1 MVNDNLTV
9 GQHLRY
15 FAAAYRLP
23 SLQRAD
29 ELADLLGFGEF
40 RDVTAGALSG
50 GTRQKLNLTLALLHD
65 PDVLLLDEPYQGF
78 DWETYLR
85 FWDVV
90 GDLRARGKAIVIIT
104 HLVFEQDRFD
114 VLADLAGGRLPPPPQ
129 PRGNRVSA
137 ADLAHP
143 AALAGPSR
151 PAFRQFPTAW
161 RFAVRNQTRNRLAGL
176 LLAVFV
182 PVWYLL
188 MLAIA
193 GHQPLKF
200 RLYATGQVLTVDAGH
215 LTLISAGLNSL
226 TIIVGFAVFAAIR
239 KTLAFDTRLVFAG
252 YRQATLIA
260 AKTWPSPS
268 SPPRWRCYTAGGA
281 AGVLAPRPGRV
292 AGDLGGF
299 AVIALTYGSLGLLLG
314 VLVKNDLEGFFLI
327 IMGGLMDTF
336 LQNPLGNP
344 LANKPILE
352 WFPSF
357 GPMQF
362 AVGGSFGHQALWGHL
377 ALGLAWAAAFAAG
390 GLIIF
395 QIRTRSRRHPAS

>member
-1 MVNDNLTV
+1 M
-9 GQHLRY
+9 
-15 FAAAYRLP
+15 
-23 SLQRAD
+23 
-29 ELADLLGFGEF
+29 
-40 RDVTAGALSG
+40 
-50 GTRQKLNLTLALLHD
+50 
-65 PDVLLLDEPYQGF
+65 
-78 DWETYLR
+78 
-85 FWDVV
+85 
-90 GDLRARGKAIVIIT
+90 
-104 HLVFEQDRFD
+104 
-114 VLADLAGGRLPPPPQ
+114 
-129 PRGNRVSA
+129 SA
-137 ADLAHP
+137 ADLTRP
-143 AALAGPSR
+143 APPSPGPSR

-176 LLAVFV
+176 LLVIFV

-193 GHQPLKF
+193 GHQPLAF

-215 LTLISAGLNSL
+215 LILISAGLNSL

-239 KTLAFDTRLVFAG
+239 KTLAFDQRLVFAG
-252 YRQATLIA
+252 YRQASLIS
-260 AKTWPSPS
+260 AKTLAIAILAAAVA
-268 SPPRWRCYTAGGA
+268 CYTAVVLLA
-281 AGVLAPRPGRV
+281 FWRPSPAGWLAIT
-292 AGDLGGF
+292 AGF
-299 AVIALTYGSLGLLLG
+299 TVIALTYGALGLLLG

-362 AVGGSFGHQALWGHL
+362 AVGGSFGHQALWEHL

-395 QIRTRSRRHPAS
+395 QLRTRSRRHPAG